1 MKILS
6 LESCYKNLKIEK
18 IHFDSLTLLVG
29 ASGVGKTQ
37 ILSALNKLTRIADG
51 DDISSFSWAVEFEIN
66 GKKYCWSGEFDQ
78 SSDYIDNFYLV
89 EKDRE
94 KSSIVKERLIIDNKE
109 VIKRDKEGIIY
120 NDTSIVKLSQN
131 ESVINLLR
139 EENDIGIIRESFRKV
154 ISIETMDDRRESV
167 IPNKYLIKDIK
178 GISDVRS
185 TMINNIYY
193 KLYLCQ
199 EKNHKLFCSI
209 KNRYEEIFPLVEDVL
224 IEKEDII
231 PSHNLTVIRVKIK
244 EKGIEE
250 WISQREMSS
259 GMLKTLIQIAYIY
272 LSPEGTVFLIDEFEN
287 GLGVNCINDVTD
299 ILMETG
305 NGLQFILTS
314 HHPYIINNIPLKNW
328 KIISRNAAMISSNRS
343 EDFNLH
349 ESNHEAFTKLT
360 NLDIYLEGT
369 RR

>member
-18 IHFDSLTLLVG
+18 INFDSLTLLVG

-37 ILSALNKLTRIADG
+37 ILSALNKLTRIANG
-51 DDISSFSWAVEFEIN
+51 EGISGFSWAVEFEVN
-66 GKKYCWSGEFDQ
+66 ENKYIWSGGFDRVY
-78 SSDYIDNFYLV
+78 DDIDNLFSYR
-89 EKDRE
+89 EERE
-94 KSSIVKERLIIDNKE
+94 KASIVKESLIIGNKE
-109 VIKRDKEGIIY
+109 VIKRNREGIIY
-120 NDTSIVKLSQN
+120 NGTSIVKLSQN
-131 ESVINLLR
+131 ESVVSLLR
-139 EENDIGIIRESFRKV
+139 EEDDIGIIRENFRKIV
-154 ISIETMDDRRESV
+154 AIETIDDKSKS
-167 IPNKYLIKDIK
+167 IPLIKDMENVN
-178 GISDVRS
+178 DVRAA
-185 TMINNIYY
+185 IVNNIYY

-199 EKNHKLFCSI
+199 EKNQKLFCSI
-209 KNRYEEIFPLVEDVL
+209 KNRYEEIFPLVEDIF
-224 IEKEDII
+224 IEKEDVV
-231 PSHNLTVIRVKIK
+231 PSHNITLIKLKIK

-250 WISQREMSS
+250 WIPQHEMSS

-287 GLGVNCINDVTD
+287 GFGVNCINDVTD
-299 ILMETG
+299 IIMETG
-305 NGLQFILTS
+305 KGLQFILTS

-328 KIISRNAAMISSNRS
+328 KIISRNAAMISSNRA

-349 ESNHEAFTKLT
+349 ESNHEAFTKLI